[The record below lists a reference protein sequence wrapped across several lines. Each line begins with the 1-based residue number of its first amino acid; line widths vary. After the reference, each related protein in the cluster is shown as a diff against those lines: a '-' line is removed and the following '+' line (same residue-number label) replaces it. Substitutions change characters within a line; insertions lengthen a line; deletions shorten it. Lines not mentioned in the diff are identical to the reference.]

1 MKKIAALT
9 LSIFLSGGA
18 ALADT
23 PKDADAS
30 STATAGAAAAK
41 TAAAAKAAKA
51 KAAKSAGSSEAR
63 FAAEL
68 EELRQTLQAQQ
79 EQLQLLKEE
88 LAKRDRQ
95 IDEARDAATAAN
107 ARAVEASVKAAEASS
122 RVVVA
127 NSRAAETA
135 STTAEVKSAASS
147 VNSTASDVKMS
158 NDTMNRETVSKES
171 GRTTSTAAAA
181 QEKEETG
188 PSAIRYKGVTITPG
202 GFIEAATVTRTRA
215 NSADINSSF
224 TNIPYPGNSLSKVA
238 ETNFTARQ
246 SRATVLFES
255 KIGTA
260 KLTGYYEGDFLNAG
274 VTSNNRQS
282 NSYPFRQRQVWGQ
295 VTFDSGWSFTGGQ
308 MWTLATENRKGI
320 NNRQEWLPMMVDPQ
334 YVVGFT
340 WARQYGFRV
349 VKDFGGKFAL
359 ALSVEGPQATLG
371 GRGFS
376 NVTATNAV
384 GVQTISQNFFINAPG
399 QAGGLLNAFD
409 ATGYTVNKAPDI
421 IIKAAADPGFGH
433 YELFG
438 IISTFRNRIFPCAV
452 VGTNA
457 KDNPPPT
464 PAAAFSLPCSV
475 DGTTAPSAAGAFN
488 DTRVGGGLGA
498 SLDVPL
504 FGKKLDFAIKGVAGD
519 GIGRYGSAQLADET
533 FRPDGTAALIRT
545 AHGLGRLEFHPNSKL
560 DIYLYGGSE
569 YAFRAGY
576 QGYTLITVAATPGI
590 TTVTPTIPAGTK
602 TTITTTAIGGYG
614 NPAANNS
621 LCSQEKAPTGS
632 FTPSTGGT
640 CAGDIRII
648 TEGTLGFWHKF
659 YSGPKGGMRWGI
671 AYSYITKSGWSGNAG
686 PGCALGCSPKA
697 VDNMIW
703 TSFRYYIP

>member
-1 MKKIAALT
+1 M
-9 LSIFLSGGA
+9 
-18 ALADT
+18 
-23 PKDADAS
+23 
-30 STATAGAAAAK
+30 
-41 TAAAAKAAKA
+41 
-51 KAAKSAGSSEAR
+51 
-63 FAAEL
+63 
-68 EELRQTLQAQQ
+68 
-79 EQLQLLKEE
+79 KEE

-95 IDEARDAATAAN
+95 IDEARDAAATAN
-107 ARAVEASVKAAEASS
+107 TRAIEASS
-122 RVVVA
+122 RA
-127 NSRAAETA
+127 TAAVSA
-135 STTAEVKSAASS
+135 SAEVKSAASS
-147 VNSTASDVKMS
+147 LNSTVSDLKVS
-158 NDTMNRETVSKES
+158 NES
-171 GRTTSTAAAA
+171 LRTTVATAQA
-181 QEKEETG
+181 QEKKAEETG
-188 PSAIRYKGVTITPG
+188 PTTIRYKGITITPG

-215 NSADINSSF
+215 NSADINTSF
-224 TNIPYPGNSLSKVA
+224 TNIPFPGNSLSKVS

-246 SRATVLFES
+246 SRATALFEG

-295 VTFDSGWSFTGGQ
+295 LAFDNGWQFTGGQ
-308 MWTLATENRKGI
+308 MWTLATENRKSI
-320 NNRQEWLPMMVDPQ
+320 NNRQEWLPMMIDPQ

-359 ALSVEGPQATLG
+359 GLSVEGPQATLG
-371 GRGFS
+371 GRGFTS
-376 NVTATNAV
+376 LTSTTALGAVTTA
-384 GVQTISQNFFINAPG
+384 QNFFINAPG

-433 YELFG
+433 YEVFG

-457 KDNPPPT
+457 GNT
-464 PAAAFSLPCSV
+464 PAPAIPTVVPCPV
-475 DGTTAPSAAGAFN
+475 TGLTTRTAAGAFN

-498 SLDVPL
+498 SFDVPL
-504 FGKKLDFAIKGVAGD
+504 FTKKVDFGIKAVAGD

-545 AHGLGRLEFHPNSKL
+545 AHALGRLEFHPNPKL
-560 DIYLYGGSE
+560 DIYVYGGSE
-569 YAFRAGY
+569 YAWRAGY
-576 QGYTLITVAATPGI
+576 AGYTTIGGTATPA
-590 TTVTPTIPAGTK
+590 IPATATSPAIPATTN
-602 TTITTTAIGGYG
+602 TTISITGIGGYG

-621 LCSQEKAPTGS
+621 GCSTEGLPSGS

-640 CAGDIRII
+640 CAGDIRVI
-648 TEGTLGFWHKF
+648 TEGTLGFWHKV
-659 YSGPKGGMRWGI
+659 YNGPKGGIRWGI
-671 AYSYITKSGWSGNAG
+671 TYSYITKSGWSGSGGLPAG
-686 PGCALGCSPKA
+686 TPGVSPKA

>member
-1 MKKIAALT
+1 MKKFAALT
-9 LSIFLSGGA
+9 LSILLTYGI

-23 PKDADAS
+23 PKDADPEP
-30 STATAGAAAAK
+30 AK
-41 TAAAAKAAKA
+41 AAKAAKAPKA
-51 KAAKSAGSSEAR
+51 KAAKSAEKESAA

-95 IDEARDAATAAN
+95 IDEARDAAATAN
-107 ARAVEASVKAAEASS
+107 TRAAEASNKAAEAVS
-122 RVVVA
+122 
-127 NSRAAETA
+127 A
-135 STTAEVKSAASS
+135 SAEVKSAANSL
-147 VNSTASDVKMS
+147 NSTVSDLKLS
-158 NDTMNRETVSKES
+158 NES
-171 GRTTSTAAAA
+171 LRTTVATTAA
-181 QEKEETG
+181 QEKKAEETG
-188 PSAIRYKGVTITPG
+188 PTTIRYKGITITPG

-215 NSADINSSF
+215 NSADINTSF
-224 TNIPYPGNSLSKVA
+224 TNIPFPGNSLSKVA

-246 SRATVLFES
+246 SRATALFEG
-255 KIGTA
+255 KIGSA

-295 VTFDSGWSFTGGQ
+295 LAFDNGWQFTGGQ
-308 MWTLATENRKGI
+308 MWTLATENRKSI

-359 ALSVEGPQATLG
+359 GLSVEGPQATLG
-371 GRGFS
+371 GRGFTS
-376 NVTATNAV
+376 LTSTTALGAVTT
-384 GVQTISQNFFINAPG
+384 TQNFFINAPG
-399 QAGGLLNAFD
+399 QAGGLFNSFD

-433 YELFG
+433 YEVFG

-457 KDNPPPT
+457 GNT
-464 PAAAFSLPCSV
+464 PAPAVPTVVPCPV
-475 DGTTAPSAAGAFN
+475 TGLTTRTAAGAFN

-498 SLDVPL
+498 SFDVPL
-504 FGKKLDFAIKGVAGD
+504 FTKKVDFGIKAVAGD

-545 AHGLGRLEFHPNSKL
+545 AHALGRVELHPNPKL
-560 DIYLYGGSE
+560 DIYIYGGSE
-569 YAFRAGY
+569 YAWRAGY
-576 QGYTLITVAATPGI
+576 AGYNTIAVTATPA
-590 TTVTPTIPAGTK
+590 IPATATSPAIPATTN
-602 TTITTTAIGGYG
+602 TTISITGIGGYG

-621 LCSQEKAPTGS
+621 GCSTEGLPSGS

-659 YSGPKGGMRWGI
+659 YNGPKGGMRWGI
-671 AYSYITKSGWSGNAG
+671 AYSYITKSGWSGSGGLPAG
-686 PGCALGCSPKA
+686 TPGVSPKA